1 VRRNPH
7 TPFAAVMIVVTI
19 GVVPRGLKIKM
30 TKRRAAVAWRLEV
43 FWEVSKSK
51 EDGWMTPH

>member
-1 VRRNPH
+1 
-7 TPFAAVMIVVTI
+7 MIVVTI